1 MDTTIIPPS
10 RIAGQAAL
18 QATPETIDTSIP
30 LPSFRTWLEHC
41 HDEAPAAENL
51 VFLIAQSLAGNS
63 RAGLANAVGLPPETL
78 EDLLRAF
85 LATGQVVA
93 LKVNGQRVY
102 RAAG

>member
-1 MDTTIIPPS
+1 M
-10 RIAGQAAL
+10 
-18 QATPETIDTSIP
+18 
-30 LPSFRTWLEHC
+30 
-41 HDEAPAAENL
+41 
-51 VFLIAQSLAGNS
+51 FLIAQSLAGNS